1 MSNET
6 TSFTLRISKDTLE
19 QLDKEAKLNGVS
31 RTELICE
38 LAKLYCNVK
47 QDFIYNI
54 LTSAVRS
61 AVNKEIKRLVAVQT
75 DFIRLFGQYYFKE
88 NKSTSAFIKQIIPE
102 YEKID
107 LSNAEIDDILFMTE
121 MLEKDKND

>member
-54 LTSAVRS
+54 LSSAVRS
-61 AVNKEIKRLVAVQT
+61 AVNKEIQRLTALTMECLKTVN
-75 DFIRLFGQYYFKE
+75 QYNFE
-88 NKSTSAFIKQIIPE
+88 ATKSTQAFIKQIIPE
-102 YEKID
+102 YQKID
-107 LSNAEIDDILFMTE
+107 LSNAEIDDVLFMTE

>member
-1 MSNET
+1 M
-6 TSFTLRISKDTLE
+6 RISKDTLE
-19 QLDKEAKLNGVS
+19 QLDKEAKQNGVS

-54 LTSAVRS
+54 LSSAVRS
-61 AVNKEIKRLVAVQT
+61 AVNKEIQRLTALTMECLKTVN
-75 DFIRLFGQYYFKE
+75 QYNFE
-88 NKSTSAFIKQIIPE
+88 ATKSTQAFIKQIIPE
-102 YEKID
+102 YQKID
-107 LSNAEIDDILFMTE
+107 LSNAEIDDVLFMTE